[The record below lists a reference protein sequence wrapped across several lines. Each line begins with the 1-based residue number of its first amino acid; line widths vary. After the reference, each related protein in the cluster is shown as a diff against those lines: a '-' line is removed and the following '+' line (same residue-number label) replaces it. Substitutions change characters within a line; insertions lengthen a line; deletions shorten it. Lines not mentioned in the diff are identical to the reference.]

1 MKRKYEGIVVINTQ
15 GQEDGVDDMISDI
28 SKKMEGEGATLEQID
43 RLGRREFAYNAR
55 HLAQGYYVNFQF
67 DAKPEILPKIRQFLK
82 MNDQVFL
89 QYFQRK

>member
-15 GQEDGVDDMISDI
+15 GQEEGVDDMISDI
-28 SKKMEGEGATLEQID
+28 SKQMEGEGATLEQID
-43 RLGRREFAYNAR
+43 RLGRKEFAYNAR
-55 HLAQGYYVNFQF
+55 HLAHGYYVNFHF
-67 DAKPEILPKIRQFLK
+67 DAEAETLPKIRQSLK